1 MSNEARGIT
10 DPSLILTQERK
21 KEKYYVS
28 PSTNGVLTAEEI
40 SKLNISASIVSLSA
54 CNTATQDVA
63 SSSKNVQS
71 LSSAFRLAGADN
83 VVATLW
89 SVETQAAATLNVEMF
104 RYWTSS
110 NLTIS
115 ESLRQAQLDYI
126 FAASENEA
134 SPIFWSANIIVG
146 AGQSVATKRGILD
159 KKLALKSSPEIG
171 YVSGI
176 AIGKDERIFLS
187 KIFKTARQAEPSNR
201 NTVFQ
206 P

>member
-1 MSNEARGIT
+1 MR
-10 DPSLILTQERK
+10 
-21 KEKYYVS
+21 
-28 PSTNGVLTAEEI
+28 
-40 SKLNISASIVSLSA
+40 
-54 CNTATQDVA
+54 
-63 SSSKNVQS
+63 
-71 LSSAFRLAGADN
+71 GADN

-146 AGQSVATKRGILD
+146 AGQSVATKQGILD

-176 AIGKDERIFLS
+176 AIGKDER
-187 KIFKTARQAEPSNR
+187 
-201 NTVFQ
+201 VFQ
-206 P
+206 QKYSKQQGMNPVIETQSLNPDVSNLLPIQLLSTAY